1 MGFEPSINHISK
13 AQPNT
18 FCNEHPTSQLL
29 KISSLQIAKET
40 QLNTQEKYPMV
51 YQMDKVQ
58 EYFLI
63 PLKNH
68 TLGLGL
74 MVYPMVMEP

>member
-1 MGFEPSINHISK
+1 M
-13 AQPNT
+13 
-18 FCNEHPTSQLL
+18 
-29 KISSLQIAKET
+29 
-40 QLNTQEKYPMV
+40 NTQEKYPMV

>member
-1 MGFEPSINHISK
+1 MSK

-18 FCNEHPTSQLL
+18 FCNGHPTSHSQLL

-51 YQMDKVQ
+51 YQTDKVQ

-68 TLGLGL
+68 TQGLGL
-74 MVYPMVMEP
+74 MVYQMVMEP

>member
-29 KISSLQIAKET
+29 KISSLQTAKET
-40 QLNTQEKYPMV
+40 QLNTQEKFQTV
-51 YQMDKVQ
+51 YQMDKEQ

-68 TLGLGL
+68 TQGLGL
-74 MVYPMVMEP
+74 MVYQMVMEP